1 MKSHIQL
8 TNYWERKAIQFACLL
23 VWGTFVLAGVSG
35 ITACSKE
42 GNGDGAKNDAPK
54 EVVKEKPQ
62 YYKVKNVELGATI
75 DPAMA
80 KHGTQIFDVT
90 CTGCHKYDEK
100 YVGPA
105 LGDVTKR
112 RTPEFI
118 MNMILDTETM
128 IDKDDTVKCMLQ
140 TYLMK
145 MPNMQVDEKDARAV
159 LEHLR
164 EVGEKKNNRS
174 E

>member
-1 MKSHIQL
+1 MKSHRLHNTIVIGF
-8 TNYWERKAIQFACLL
+8 YL
-23 VWGTFVLAGVSG
+23 VVCG
-35 ITACSKE
+35 IAMISMQILSSCAKQDT
-42 GNGDGAKNDAPK
+42 DTAKNSAQ
-54 EVVKEKPQ
+54 EVVKQKPE
-62 YYKVKNVELGATI
+62 YYKVKEVKLGATI
-75 DPAMA
+75 DPALS
-80 KHGTQIFDVT
+80 KQGGQVFDVT

-105 LGDVTKR
+105 LGQVTKR
-112 RTPEFI
+112 RTPEYV

-128 IDKDDTVKCMLQ
+128 VDKDDTVKCMLQ

-164 EVGEKKNNRS
+164 EVADKKK
-174 E
+174 

>member
-1 MKSHIQL
+1 MKTKQL
-8 TNYWERKAIQFACLL
+8 ERVLLNSFCLV
-23 VWGTFVLAGVSG
+23 VWAGIGLAGAHFLSSC
-35 ITACSKE
+35 TKE
-42 GNGDGAKNDAPK
+42 GGDASKDAAKNSAQ
-54 EVVKEKPQ
+54 EVVKQKPE
-62 YYKVKNVELGATI
+62 YYKVKNVQLGTTI
-75 DPAMA
+75 DPALS
-80 KHGTQIFDVT
+80 KQGGQVFDVT

-112 RTPEFI
+112 RTPEYV

-164 EVGEKKNNRS
+164 EVADKKK
-174 E
+174 

>member
-1 MKSHIQL
+1 MNKRHYVLIIL
-8 TNYWERKAIQFACLL
+8 FAGIAITSCAKQQ
-23 VWGTFVLAGVSG
+23 
-35 ITACSKE
+35 
-42 GNGDGAKNDAPK
+42 DGAAKDAKPEGETKPK
-54 EVVKEKPQ
+54 VQYGKIQEVKLGPLDHTMAQ
-62 YYKVKNVELGATI
+62 NGQKV
-75 DPAMA
+75 
-80 KHGTQIFDVT
+80 FDVT
-90 CTGCHKYDEK
+90 CVGCHKYNER

-112 RTPEFI
+112 RTPEYV

-128 IDKDDTVKCMLQ
+128 IEKDDTVKCLMQ

-164 EVGEKKNNRS
+164 EVAEKK
-174 E
+174 

>member
-1 MKSHIQL
+1 MKSHRLYNTIVIGF
-8 TNYWERKAIQFACLL
+8 YL
-23 VWGTFVLAGVSG
+23 VVCG
-35 ITACSKE
+35 IAMISMQILSSCAKQDT
-42 GNGDGAKNDAPK
+42 DTAKNSAQ
-54 EVVKEKPQ
+54 EVVKQKPE
-62 YYKVKNVELGATI
+62 YYKVKEVKLGATI
-75 DPAMA
+75 DPALS
-80 KHGTQIFDVT
+80 KQGGQVFDVT

-105 LGDVTKR
+105 LGQVTKR
-112 RTPEFI
+112 RTPEYV

-128 IDKDDTVKCMLQ
+128 VDKDDTVKCMLQ

-164 EVGEKKNNRS
+164 EVADKKK
-174 E
+174 